1 LEHGT
6 PGAATTWHPC
16 SSGLSTTN
24 QQYFSLTTNQPP
36 VSNTFF
42 LEQINTSN
50 QQPTKRTGRISYSEQ
65 LCCRSNFRLHFHRF
79 VNLAWLSMHEI
90 LWAAQTA

>member
-1 LEHGT
+1 MVSLFVWLINHQ
-6 PGAATTWHPC
+6 PAVF
-16 SSGLSTTN
+16 
-24 QQYFSLTTNQPP
+24 FSHNKQPP

>member
-1 LEHGT
+1 MVHQVRQQHGISVRL
-6 PGAATTWHPC
+6 A
-16 SSGLSTTN
+16 
-24 QQYFSLTTNQPP
+24 YQPP
-36 VSNTFF
+36 TSSIFLSQQINHQQLVSNTFF

-50 QQPTKRTGRISYSEQ
+50 QQRTKRTGRISYSEQ